1 VPAKEAQLSTSIARS
16 GHGLAK
22 VRRFAL
28 ELIGGA
34 ILRASG
40 AAVLIVVAASVYFVL
55 SRGAPTMTWKFLT
68 TMPRNG
74 MTEGGILSPIVG
86 TVMLVC
92 GTMIVAMPLGM
103 LSAIYLS
110 EYARPGPF
118 TRLVRLAIVNLA
130 GVPSVVY
137 GLFGVALFV
146 NLLRCHESVV
156 AGSLTL
162 ALLILPLVIV
172 ASEEALSSVPQSFR
186 EASLA
191 LGATKWQTVR
201 RVVLPNAI
209 PGIIT
214 GGVLAVG
221 RAAGETAPI
230 MFTAATYYMPNLPRS
245 IFDKVMALPYHLY
258 VLSTEVSH
266 APVGIQWGTALTLV
280 GMVLGLN
287 LIASSI
293 RVVYR
298 RRQTW

>member
-1 VPAKEAQLSTSIARS
+1 MTAATSPSRFTL
-16 GHGLAK
+16 GK
-22 VRRFAL
+22 VRRQAF
-28 ELIGGA
+28 ELLGGA
-34 ILRASG
+34 VLRSAG
-40 AAVLIVVAASVYFVL
+40 AIVVIVVAASLYFVV

-68 TMPRNG
+68 TMPANG
-74 MTEGGILSPIVG
+74 MTAGGILSPIVG
-86 TVMLVC
+86 TVLLVI
-92 GTMIVAMPLGM
+92 GTMAVAMPLGL

-146 NLLRCHESVV
+146 NLLRCHESLL

-172 ASEEALSSVPQSFR
+172 ASEEALSSVPQAFR

-230 MFTAATYYMPNLPRS
+230 MFTAATYYMRDLPKS
-245 IFDKVMALPYHLY
+245 VFDKVMALPYHLY

-293 RVVYR
+293 RMVYR
-298 RRQTW
+298 RRQSW